1 MDLEINMLRV
11 GKKFIEI
18 IHDDSDSFR
27 INLLDTSGQ
36 MISRVEIC
44 DTTLDGFDV
53 KIWSRDKW
61 VKRKPKYSIS
71 I

>member
-44 DTTLDGFDV
+44 DTILNGFDV
-53 KIWSRDKW
+53 NIWSRDKW
-61 VKRKPKYSIS
+61 VERKPTHSIPV
-71 I
+71 